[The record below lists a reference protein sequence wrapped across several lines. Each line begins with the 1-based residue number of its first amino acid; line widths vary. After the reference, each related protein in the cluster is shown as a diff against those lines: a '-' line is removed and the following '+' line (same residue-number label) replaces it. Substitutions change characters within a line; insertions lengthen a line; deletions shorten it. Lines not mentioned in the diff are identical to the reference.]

1 MLRKLLK
8 LVLSIT
14 LALMLTV
21 CGYITYVV
29 IAYYRI
35 EDNLALAVTNNS
47 QNPIETNKTLSII
60 SFNTGFGA
68 YSEDYSFFM
77 DGGEYSRAYSKDET
91 IKNVNGM
98 ISTID
103 SINPDLLLLQE
114 VDIDA
119 TRSYHIDQA
128 KMYIEHYKTKS
139 NTFALNYDSPYLFYP
154 ILKPHGKSKAGLLT
168 LANYKIDTS
177 TRHSLPIEKGFRKF
191 LDLDRCYI
199 KSTIKT
205 DDGNEL
211 VLYNLHLSA
220 YTSDGSI
227 ATEQLKVLFED
238 MKTEYENGK
247 YIIAGGDFNK
257 DLLGDSGQ
265 IFGISGEDY
274 SWAKPFP
281 TEIIPNG
288 FSLVSGYN
296 SENPVASCRDT
307 GAPYIKGETFE
318 ITLDGFLVSANVHVS
333 AYEVVDAG
341 FKNSDHNP
349 VKMTF
354 SLVK

>member
-1 MLRKLLK
+1 MIRKLLK
-8 LVLSIT
+8 IVLSLT
-14 LALMLTV
+14 LALLLTV

-47 QNPIETNKTLSII
+47 QNTIETNKTLSIL

-77 DGGEYSRAYSKDET
+77 DGGEYSRAYSKDEAL
-91 IKNVNGM
+91 KNVNGM
-98 ISTID
+98 IATID
-103 SINPDLLLLQE
+103 GVNPDLLLLQE
-114 VDIDA
+114 VDVDA

-128 KMYIEHYKTKS
+128 EMYTSHFSTKS
-139 NTFALNYDSPYLFYP
+139 HTFALNYDSPYLFYP
-154 ILKPHGKSKAGLLT
+154 FLKPHGKSKAGLLT
-168 LANYKIDTS
+168 LASYKIDTS
-177 TRHSLPIEKGFRKF
+177 TRYSLPIEKGLRKF
-191 LDLDRCYI
+191 VDLDRCYI

-220 YTSDGSI
+220 YSSDGSI

-238 MKTEYENGK
+238 MKAEYANGK

-257 DLLGDSGQ
+257 DLLGNSGEV
-265 IFGISGEDY
+265 FGISGEDY

-281 TEIIPNG
+281 TEIVPDG
-288 FSLVSGYN
+288 FKLVSGYN
-296 SENPVASCRDT
+296 QDNPVASCRDT
-307 GAPYIKGETFE
+307 GASYKKGETFE
-318 ITLDGFLVSANVHVS
+318 ITLDGFLVSANVNVNS
-333 AYEVVDAG
+333 YEVIDAG

-349 VKMTF
+349 VKMIF